1 MFRVRRIIL
10 TKKITLKGLHGTLCQ
25 EQRKTKRVREGGVE
39 QIYKKFGSQPLLNS
53 DIRSSDLSTLELG
66 LATYLD
72 TFTPPI
78 PAR

>member
-1 MFRVRRIIL
+1 
-10 TKKITLKGLHGTLCQ
+10 
-25 EQRKTKRVREGGVE
+25 VREGGVE

-66 LATYLD
+66 LATYLN